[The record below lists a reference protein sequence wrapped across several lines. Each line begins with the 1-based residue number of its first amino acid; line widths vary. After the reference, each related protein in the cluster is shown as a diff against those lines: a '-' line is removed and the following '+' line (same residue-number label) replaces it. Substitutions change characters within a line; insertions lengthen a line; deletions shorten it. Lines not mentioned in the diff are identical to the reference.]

1 MPLLRSI
8 TQGLRY
14 TWRYQRV
21 IVFIYLLTLVLATTV
36 AYPLQQLLTST
47 VGHSLLV
54 NDLVQGFNYTFLNDF
69 KNAYGG
75 GFTPILNQSIL
86 VLALSYLLF
95 SFFTGGYLALF
106 TTQPDRYES
115 SLFWSNCA
123 QFFGRIF
130 RLSLCF
136 LLLQGGLLFGF
147 LSIFYQMTSGFSL
160 FELEC
165 EQIIIEN
172 FYLLSPI
179 YFIIASI
186 LFLWQDIS
194 KIILV
199 QEEKKW
205 ILGAIGS
212 GLRFTLRHFLRS
224 YLLYLLLFGFWLL
237 LILSNY
243 FLSTSITI
251 VDTTT
256 IGYSFLLSQ
265 LFVFLRL
272 YLKLWSAS
280 SLVEWYNLQPLK

>member
-1 MPLLRSI
+1 MILSRSI
-8 TQGLRY
+8 QQGLQY

-21 IVFIYLLTLVLATTV
+21 VVLMYLLTLVLATVV

-54 NDLVQGFNYTFLNDF
+54 NDLIQGFNYTFLNDF
-69 KNAYGG
+69 KNAYRGS
-75 GFTPILNQSIL
+75 FTPIVNQSIL

-95 SFFTGGYLALF
+95 SFFTGGYVALF
-106 TTQPDRYES
+106 TEQPDRYEAK
-115 SLFWSNCA
+115 LFWTNCA
-123 QFFGRIF
+123 LFFGRIF
-130 RLSLCF
+130 RLSLFF

-179 YFIIASI
+179 YFIISSI
-186 LFLWQDIS
+186 LFLWQDLS

-199 QEEKKW
+199 QEQKKW
-205 ILGAIGS
+205 TLTAIGS
-212 GLRFTLRHFLRS
+212 GFRFTLRYFLRS
-224 YLLYLLLFGFWLL
+224 YLLYLLLFCFWLL
-237 LILSNY
+237 LVISNY
-243 FLSTSITI
+243 FLSTSVTI
-251 VDTTT
+251 IDATT

-272 YLKLWSAS
+272 YLKLWTTS
-280 SLVEWYNLQPLK
+280 SLVEWYNAVES